1 MKNIT
6 DDLKE
11 RVSEL
16 EIEIAE
22 AQRKLSSLTD
32 RKISLTS
39 LIEVEE
45 SRWQRRQP
53 SLLPESTPS
62 LSLES
67 KRLSPLSQF
76 LLSSLKDG
84 EKTLEELKEKVKVN
98 NIPIKAVKPGR
109 GIAVA
114 LVKLSHRGLTEKDK
128 KDGKWKLKNGKP
140 GDMAGLK
147 DLRVSAPPTQPV

>member
-22 AQRKLSSLTD
+22 AQRELDSLID
-32 RKISLTS
+32 RKISLLS

-45 SRWQRRQP
+45 NRWQTRQA

-62 LSLES
+62 LSLDT
-67 KRLSPLSQF
+67 KKLRPLSKF
-76 LLSSLKDG
+76 LLSNLKDG
-84 EKTLEELKEKVKVN
+84 EKTLEELKEKVGVN

-114 LVKLSHRGLTEKDK
+114 LMRLSLKGLTEK
-128 KDGKWKLKNGKP
+128 KDGKWRLKVG
-140 GDMAGLK
+140 
-147 DLRVSAPPTQPV
+147 